1 MKCNTMTSSVE
12 IIQTIEGKPLV
23 IIDTN
28 NSPICSWEFFK
39 VVRAV
44 EFRGWYRTTV

>member
-1 MKCNTMTSSVE
+1 MTSSVE

-28 NSPICSWEFFK
+28 NSPIRSCEFLK
-39 VVRAV
+39 LLSL
-44 EFRGWYRTTV
+44 